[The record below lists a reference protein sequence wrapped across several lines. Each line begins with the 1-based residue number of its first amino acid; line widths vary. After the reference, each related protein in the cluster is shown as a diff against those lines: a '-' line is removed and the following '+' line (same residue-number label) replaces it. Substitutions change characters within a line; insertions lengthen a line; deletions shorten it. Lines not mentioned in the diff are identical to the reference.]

1 MWGMSR
7 SEALAAELERVNGEL
22 VGYLRG
28 LDERQ
33 WLTPGVNS
41 PLIRLGDEDE
51 HRPVG
56 TIAHHVANAYLRS
69 ATGLRLMAEGQPVP
83 RPEPGSAARHAAANA
98 EPDQAETIR
107 LLEELGAQLA
117 GVIRGL
123 TDDELAREASTFMGT
138 TSVAAFIQR
147 AVIFHPLWHHSS
159 IRATFESAGRP
170 S

>member
-7 SEALAAELERVNGEL
+7 SEALAVEFERVNREL
-22 VGYLRG
+22 VDYLRG

-33 WLTPGVNS
+33 WSTPGVNS
-41 PLIRLGDEDE
+41 PLIRVGDEDE

-56 TIAHHVANAYLRS
+56 TIAHHVASAYLRS
-69 ATGLRLMAEGQPVP
+69 ATGLRLMAEGQRVP
-83 RPEPGSAARHAAANA
+83 RPEPGSAARHAAENA

-107 LLEELGAQLA
+107 LLEELGGQLA

-123 TDDELAREASTFMGT
+123 SDEELDREAVTFIGT
-138 TSVAAFIQR
+138 TSVAAYVQR
-147 AVIFHPLWHHSS
+147 AVIFHPVWHHSS
-159 IRATFESAGRP
+159 IKATFERAAGP